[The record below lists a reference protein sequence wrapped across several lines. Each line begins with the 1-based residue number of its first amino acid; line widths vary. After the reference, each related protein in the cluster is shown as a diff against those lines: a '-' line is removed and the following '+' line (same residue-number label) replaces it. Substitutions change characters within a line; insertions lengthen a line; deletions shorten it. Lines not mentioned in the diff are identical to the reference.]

1 MIPDEESMIRKEPC
15 KPTPPPADPKT
26 LAYLDGLDF
35 RPFGYEW

>member
-1 MIPDEESMIRKEPC
+1 MIPDEESMIRKEPR
-15 KPTPPPADPKT
+15 PALPPADPAT